1 MSEPTDNKRDD
12 KGADAERLR
21 RQRMRSIAIGIALA
35 LLVALFYAATIA
47 RLGGNVANRSL

>member
-1 MSEPTDNKRDD
+1 MSEPTANKQDE

-35 LLVALFYAATIA
+35 VLVALFYAATIA